1 MIHISAPLLQCLKL
15 CPRLAIPWR
24 WLETPGVQRGR
35 NAASSEQNSL
45 HLSASP
51 FAGCCSVGKNLGGLY
66 VQSAQNVAR
75 FTFTPCQGPEQ
86 GKASGKAGGHNQG
99 KKGNRFLLI
108 SLCHA
113 CTWERSQFTQFLVF
127 CQHRLSSDL
136 FTSLES
142 YGGVCTP
149 GEFKRQPLLV
159 VWPRNLVTVFCWKPC
174 RVRLDTQTP
183 AVGFGVPGLPANG
196 ESCPERRNSKWSPP
210 TSQSSAPTEPSSEDP
225 INSRR
230 LLLLYHLTLL
240 SQPQ

>member
-15 CPRLAIPWR
+15 CPRLVIPWR

-35 NAASSEQNSL
+35 KAASSEQNSL

-51 FAGCCSVGKNLGGLY
+51 FAGCGSVGKNLGGLY
-66 VQSAQNVAR
+66 VESAQNVAR
-75 FTFTPCQGPEQ
+75 FTFTPCRARTGEGLREGWRTQPR
-86 GKASGKAGGHNQG
+86 

-108 SLCHA
+108 SLCHV

-142 YGGVCTP
+142 YRGVCTP
-149 GEFKRQPLLV
+149 GEFKSQPLLV
-159 VWPRNLVTVFCWKPC
+159 GWPRNLLTVFCWKPC

-183 AVGFGVPGLPANG
+183 AVGFGVPGLPSNG

-210 TSQSSAPTEPSSEDP
+210 TSQ
-225 INSRR
+225 I
-230 LLLLYHLTLL
+230 LL
-240 SQPQ
+240 SPVQKIPSTPGGCCFCTT